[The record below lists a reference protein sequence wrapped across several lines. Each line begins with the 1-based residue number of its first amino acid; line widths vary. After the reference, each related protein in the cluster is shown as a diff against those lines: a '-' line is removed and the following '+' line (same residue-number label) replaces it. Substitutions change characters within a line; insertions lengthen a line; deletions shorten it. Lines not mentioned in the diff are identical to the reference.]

1 MGAAAPAVANTGP
14 SALDLSQ
21 RYQPCDPYLHQGCFA
36 SSPSSINLAR
46 RDGAPLVMLFI
57 GEHAPFANT
66 VWQCIQSAAV
76 ALSISIRPI
85 FAGAFYG
92 CKGLPSGCK
101 GDATKDWFRSWMTR
115 WSLDGDQA
123 LQVED
128 MNTEAMSLIKA
139 IQANPDPDVSRPDF
153 LLCGDTALF
162 CYLARR
168 SSAFR
173 ETPALHM
180 YGMVLLQYVPLS
192 WRSKMLQDFGQSW
205 KEQGIHEPAGVQIEV
220 LGLQLQ
226 WQMGIAI
233 PFVPSSGTSDTAGV
247 LYEPSGD
254 IRRLLVLKSGFFAL
268 APGRVFDVVLRR
280 LGRDTAIQWHHW
292 GSENKIDPKA
302 TSFLNFAT
310 MASYSCALYVA
321 PEFSQLLLRDVYG
334 IGLPILAPEITWHQR
349 LLQHMF
355 ASWGQLHN
363 EHDVGRMSRP
373 SGRQEE
379 VFMAAQHWQFPPF
392 YNPSEHPPEHLKF
405 WLPLAEVHRFPHIVY
420 FTSLT
425 EMIQLVQSLDLN
437 AVSLRMQAQSRII
450 AANVRRFYR
459 NALQELGRLGLLS
472 EKR

>member
-1 MGAAAPAVANTGP
+1 
-14 SALDLSQ
+14 
-21 RYQPCDPYLHQGCFA
+21 
-36 SSPSSINLAR
+36 
-46 RDGAPLVMLFI
+46 
-57 GEHAPFANT
+57 
-66 VWQCIQSAAV
+66 
-76 ALSISIRPI
+76 
-85 FAGAFYG
+85 
-92 CKGLPSGCK
+92 
-101 GDATKDWFRSWMTR
+101 
-115 WSLDGDQA
+115 
-123 LQVED
+123 
-128 MNTEAMSLIKA
+128 
-139 IQANPDPDVSRPDF
+139 
-153 LLCGDTALF
+153 
-162 CYLARR
+162 
-168 SSAFR
+168 
-173 ETPALHM
+173 
-180 YGMVLLQYVPLS
+180 
-192 WRSKMLQDFGQSW
+192 
-205 KEQGIHEPAGVQIEV
+205 
-220 LGLQLQ
+220 
-226 WQMGIAI
+226 
-233 PFVPSSGTSDTAGV
+233 
-247 LYEPSGD
+247 
-254 IRRLLVLKSGFFAL
+254 
-268 APGRVFDVVLRR
+268 
-280 LGRDTAIQWHHW
+280 
-292 GSENKIDPKA
+292 
-302 TSFLNFAT
+302 

-379 VFMAAQHWQFPPF
+379 VFMAAQNWQFPPF

>member
-1 MGAAAPAVANTGP
+1 
-14 SALDLSQ
+14 
-21 RYQPCDPYLHQGCFA
+21 
-36 SSPSSINLAR
+36 
-46 RDGAPLVMLFI
+46 
-57 GEHAPFANT
+57 
-66 VWQCIQSAAV
+66 
-76 ALSISIRPI
+76 
-85 FAGAFYG
+85 
-92 CKGLPSGCK
+92 
-101 GDATKDWFRSWMTR
+101 
-115 WSLDGDQA
+115 
-123 LQVED
+123 
-128 MNTEAMSLIKA
+128 
-139 IQANPDPDVSRPDF
+139 
-153 LLCGDTALF
+153 
-162 CYLARR
+162 
-168 SSAFR
+168 
-173 ETPALHM
+173 
-180 YGMVLLQYVPLS
+180 
-192 WRSKMLQDFGQSW
+192 
-205 KEQGIHEPAGVQIEV
+205 
-220 LGLQLQ
+220 
-226 WQMGIAI
+226 
-233 PFVPSSGTSDTAGV
+233 
-247 LYEPSGD
+247 
-254 IRRLLVLKSGFFAL
+254 
-268 APGRVFDVVLRR
+268 
-280 LGRDTAIQWHHW
+280 
-292 GSENKIDPKA
+292 
-302 TSFLNFAT
+302 